1 MVTGQVFDDEDGD
14 GERDAGEKGVA
25 GVPIVLDGQVV
36 GTTDAEGY
44 FSVPL
49 PGSSKALLAIV
60 PPEGWQW
67 KGEPLDVEEADE
79 VAIPLRRQKDPT
91 LAPITTA
98 ATVTGGVAIAALLAG
113 LTFNG
118 FASLTQAASMRSLG
132 KTYRR
137 QKAQE
142 MEYHQYN
149 MVVQRQ
155 EELTEIL
162 AQTGGWQEVLRQ
174 VITDASPDVSTGWLT
189 LASIAGSPVP
199 HFVVFGDEHEYVFTV
214 SPDAMRSRAQR
225 LFQRD
230 QVVPLDAS
238 LSPSV
243 RVEVQSVW
251 RCLAE
256 QQSLDAGG
264 LPRQAEWFLIV
275 RRKRE
280 AKRG

>member
-1 MVTGQVFDDEDGD
+1 VFDDKDGD
-14 GERDAGEKGVA
+14 GERDIGEKGVS
-25 GVPIVLDGQVV
+25 GVPIVLDDHVV
-36 GTTDAEGY
+36 GVTDAEGY

-49 PGSSKALLAIV
+49 PGSGKVLLAIV

-67 KGEPLDVEEADE
+67 KGKPLGVEEADE
-79 VAIPLRRQKDPT
+79 VAIPLCRQEDP
-91 LAPITTA
+91 APGPITTA
-98 ATVTGGVAIAALLAG
+98 ATVTGGVAIAALLAV
-113 LTFNG
+113 LAFNG
-118 FASLTQAASMRSLG
+118 FASLTQAASMRSLER
-132 KTYRR
+132 TYRR

-162 AQTGGWQEVLRQ
+162 AQTGGWQEVLKQ

-189 LASIAGSPVP
+189 LISIAASPVP
-199 HFVVFGDEHEYVFTV
+199 HFVVFGDEREYVFTV
-214 SPDAMRSRAQR
+214 SPNAVCSRTRR

-230 QVVPLDAS
+230 QVVLLDAS
-238 LSPSV
+238 LSPAV
-243 RVEVQSVW
+243 RVEVQAVW
-251 RCLAE
+251 HCLAA
-256 QQSLDAGG
+256 QQSLDIGV
-264 LPRQAEWFLIV
+264 LPRQAEWFLVV

>member
-1 MVTGQVFDDEDGD
+1 VFDDKDGD

-49 PGSSKALLAIV
+49 PGSGKALLTIV

-67 KGEPLDVEEADE
+67 AGEPLDIEGMDK
-79 VAIPLRRQKDPT
+79 VAIPLRQQKEQGNQAP
-91 LAPITTA
+91 APITTA
-98 ATVTGGVAIAALLAG
+98 ATVTGGVAIAALLVG
-113 LTFNG
+113 LAFNG
-118 FASLTQAASMRSLG
+118 FASLSQAASMRSLER
-132 KTYRR
+132 TYRR

-149 MVVQRQ
+149 VVVQRQ

-189 LASIAGSPVP
+189 LVSIAVSPVP
-199 HFVVFGDEHEYVFTV
+199 HFVVFGDEREYVFTV
-214 SPDAMRSRAQR
+214 SPNAMRSRAQR

-238 LSPSV
+238 LSPAV
-243 RVEVQSVW
+243 RVEVQAVW

-264 LPRQAEWFLIV
+264 LPRQAEWFLIA